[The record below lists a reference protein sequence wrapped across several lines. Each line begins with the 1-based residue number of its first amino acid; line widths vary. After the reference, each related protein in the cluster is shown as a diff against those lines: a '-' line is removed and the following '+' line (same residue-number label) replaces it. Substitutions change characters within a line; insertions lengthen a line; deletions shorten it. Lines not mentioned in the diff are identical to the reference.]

1 VRLKFA
7 HMVDGGSFT
16 GSGIHVSA
24 DGVNFVQVKV
34 LDTFV
39 AMQDFTEYSL
49 DLDKL
54 ATDLGLQ
61 LNEHF
66 VIRFEFDG

>member
-1 VRLKFA
+1 
-7 HMVDGGSFT
+7 M
-16 GSGIHVSA
+16 
-24 DGVNFVQVKV
+24 